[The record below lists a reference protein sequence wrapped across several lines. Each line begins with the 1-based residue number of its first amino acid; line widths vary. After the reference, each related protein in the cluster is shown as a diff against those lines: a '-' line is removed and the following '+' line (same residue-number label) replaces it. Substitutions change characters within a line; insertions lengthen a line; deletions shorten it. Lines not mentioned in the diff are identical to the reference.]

1 MPERVFAMTIPYTP
15 LPSFPV
21 LKDQARRL
29 RASLQAEGQ
38 PVSHCRALELIAHQ
52 HGFRDWN
59 TLHARLGNRPRLSP
73 YTIGARVAGC
83 YLGQRFS
90 GEVLSAGVFESDP
103 TRIRLTLKFD
113 TPVDVVTFDSFSAFR
128 HRVNCVVDDT
138 GRSREKTSNGRPQV
152 ELAW

>member
-1 MPERVFAMTIPYTP
+1 MTTSHTP
-15 LPSFPV
+15 LPSLPV

-29 RASLQAEGQ
+29 RVSLEATGQ
-38 PVSHCRALELIAHQ
+38 PISHGRALELIAHQ

-73 YTIGARVAGC
+73 YTIGARVAGT

-90 GEVLSAGVFESDP
+90 GEVISAGVFESDP

-113 TPVDVVTFDSFSAFR
+113 EPVDVVTFDSFSSFR

-138 GRSREKTSNGRPQV
+138 GRSREKTSDGRPHV